1 MPIISPPQ
9 KSLSLNKSPI
19 FELPTGLEQIQSR
32 VQFSEME
39 QDYVTLP
46 NTITNLRQTRKAKFA
61 GSSLYEHD
69 HEIYIKNTFLSDA
82 FSVSPMNCIQAFKRM
97 AKLLALNFDS
107 DKLVRGES
115 LYRMC
120 ERAR

>member
-9 KSLSLNKSPI
+9 KSLSLNCSPESSLSLNKSPI

-69 HEIYIKNTFLSDA
+69 
-82 FSVSPMNCIQAFKRM
+82 Q
-97 AKLLALNFDS
+97 
-107 DKLVRGES
+107 
-115 LYRMC
+115 
-120 ERAR
+120 